1 MFQKALQ
8 LVFGTK
14 HERDIKKMI
23 PIVEKINALEPEMK
37 KLSLEDFVKK
47 TNQFKEIIK
56 NSKDVKKTLDE
67 LLPEAFA
74 LVREAAWR
82 TIGQRHF
89 NVQLMGGIVL
99 HQGKI
104 AEMKTGEGKTLTAT
118 LAIYLNA
125 LTGKGVHV
133 VTVNDYLAKRD
144 ANWMKPIYDLLG
156 VSVGY
161 IQNQMDFEER
171 KKAYQMDIT
180 YGTNNEFGFDYLRDN
195 MVTDLYFRV
204 QRGHYYAIVDEVD
217 SILIDEARTPLI
229 ISGPTED
236 NVAIYQIV
244 DRAVRQLIQ
253 LEEKAPPPPPRKVE
267 PGQVQIE
274 EPHVIRG
281 YYYDI
286 DEKARIVLLTEEGI
300 KKIEEILKI
309 SNLFAPEY
317 VNMVAAIN
325 QALKAHLIFKNEVD
339 YIVENGEVIIIDE
352 HTGRKMI
359 GRRYSDGLHQ
369 AIEAKEGVP
378 IKQETQTLATIT
390 FQNYF
395 RMYEKLA
402 GMTGTADTEAEEF
415 KKIYNLDVVVIPTNK
430 PVIRIDYPDKVY
442 KTEKEKFNA
451 IIQEI
456 IERHEKGQPLLI
468 GTISIEK
475 SEQLSQ
481 MLKKYKIPHAVLN
494 AKYHE
499 KEAEI
504 IANAGKPGAVTIA
517 TNMAGRGTDIIL
529 GGYPTYLKDLEHFQ
543 ETEPAIREFKEAILK
558 KEFERAKEIIPNIT
572 KTEDQKFAKEILDK
586 ANIWLE
592 NHKKVI
598 EAGGLHI
605 IGTERHESRRIDNQL
620 RGRAGRQGDPGSSRF
635 YLSLED
641 HLLRLF
647 GGDGWRNMMQRLW
660 VEEGQEIESRIVD
673 KSIARAQKK
682 VENHNFD
689 IRKHLLEYDDVL
701 NRQRE
706 IIYKER
712 DRILMNQN
720 VREMIYSFLED
731 VIEKKILLYC
741 EHKRIDLWELSSLE
755 EWFKLSLNVPVNIT
769 SKEFVEQLE
778 KAEDPQ
784 LFLYEYLLKEAKKY
798 YEEKISLVGENDFS
812 YIEKRI
818 VLDII
823 DTKWKEHLY
832 LMDQL
837 REGIWTS
844 SYSER
849 NPLVEYKLKGFELF
863 DTMMENIKEHVIE
876 FLFRIQ
882 IEGPVQPKEEQ
893 KDMRNIGTEK
903 HESINALTPTSTQ
916 KNHQPIVVSSGGA
929 SKRKS
934 LRRRKR

>member
-863 DTMMENIKEHVIE
+863 DAMMENIKEHVIE

>member
-339 YIVENGEVIIIDE
+339 YIIENGEVIIIDE

-415 KKIYNLDVVVIPTNK
+415 KKIYHLDVVVIPTNK

-863 DTMMENIKEHVIE
+863 DAMMENIKEHVIE

>member
-339 YIVENGEVIIIDE
+339 YIIENGEVIIIDE

-415 KKIYNLDVVVIPTNK
+415 KKIYHLDVVVIPTNK

-475 SEQLSQ
+475 SEKLSQ

-863 DTMMENIKEHVIE
+863 DAMMENIKEHVIE